1 MPLITDS
8 KYMKQKQIELKWEMD
23 KSTIIIGNNTPQWV
37 IDRQD
42 R

>member
-1 MPLITDS
+1 MLLIKDS

-23 KSTIIIGNNTPQWV
+23 KSTIIMGNNTLQWV
-37 IDRQD
+37 IDRQH